1 MKETRMPFSAEMI
14 RALLEDKK
22 HETRKVINPQP
33 VSKVHNT
40 SFSDNKPPF
49 LSLSW
54 QKGETHFGGDPERV
68 KQAIIE
74 HCPYGQPGDIILA
87 TETWR
92 LHEITKGAPAFNV
105 KVEYRATGSISDW
118 IRVEYTMVMH
128 QAIRYWQAH
137 PTHWRPARYMPKE
150 FSRIKREIVE
160 VRAERLQDITL
171 EGILAEGW
179 NPGPEPYLNGID
191 GTDAL
196 DWFIALWDSIN
207 AKRGYP
213 YSSNPW
219 DWVLTFKKVEA

>member
-1 MKETRMPFSAEMI
+1 MKERRIPFSGPMI
-14 RALLEDKK
+14 LALLDGRKT
-22 HETRKVINPQP
+22 ETRRLIRPQP
-33 VSKVHNT
+33 IVENDYMYWHSKRHGYHEWYRACCGVRELPKY
-40 SFSDNKPPF
+40 S
-49 LSLSW
+49 
-54 QKGETHFGGDPERV
+54 
-68 KQAIIE
+68 
-74 HCPYGQPGDIILA
+74 PYAEGDIILA

-219 DWVLTFKKVEA
+219 DWVLTFKKVEAI

>member
-1 MKETRMPFSAEMI
+1 MKERRIPFSGPMI
-14 RALLEDKK
+14 LALLDNKI
-22 HETRKVINPQP
+22 ETRRVIKPQP
-33 VSKVHNT
+33 WQ
-40 SFSDNKPPF
+40 NKFGTWIWEPKG
-49 LSLSW
+49 W
-54 QKGETHFGGDPERV
+54 QHCWAAASAEQLARMIMSPKPS
-68 KQAIIE
+68 I
-74 HCPYGQPGDIILA
+74 CPYGQAGDIILA

-92 LHEITKGAPAFNV
+92 LHEITKGAPAFSV

-160 VRAERLQDITL
+160 VRAERLQDIDWSGL
-171 EGILAEGW
+171 IAEGW
-179 NPGPEPYLNGID
+179 SGRRTLAWMENG
-191 GTDAL
+191 ARA
-196 DWFIALWDSIN
+196 WFIALWDSIN